1 MDISLLSID
10 SMSDVF
16 AYSASILIVAVI
28 ILIIMTI
35 IFLISGSKFINS
47 IIFSS
52 IISAFSSV
60 FVILGLLQY

>member
-1 MDISLLSID
+1 MDFN
-10 SMSDVF
+10 DVF

-35 IFLISGSKFINS
+35 IFLISGSKFIDA

-52 IISAFSSV
+52 IISAFTTAFLIV
-60 FVILGLLQY
+60 GLISY